1 MLIVRAQQCCPR
13 PGSCSTA
20 DVLDGWRDHRT
31 AGGVVID
38 VAEDRVIADGLSMP
52 HSPRRY
58 RGAAWVLHSGAGQL
72 CRIDPQ
78 TGRQEHV
85 TFCPGFLHG
94 LAFLEHFAVA
104 TLSLPRGGRFTGLQ
118 LDEELARRRVTPWCG
133 IVVIDTRNGDVVEW
147 LRLSDEFGELFD
159 VSLVPLTRCAVAIAP
174 TNPLLHDAITF
185 EPEFAP
191 LHADRPRMAPEA
203 SGSPSRLAS

>member
-1 MLIVRAQQCCPR
+1 MLIARAQQCCPR

-85 TFCPGFLHG
+85 TFCPGFLRG

-118 LDEELARRRVTPWCG
+118 LDEELARQ
-133 IVVIDTRNGDVVEW
+133 W